1 MSPVGGTCVCLCC
14 RLGVVVDEDCVCLCC
29 RLGVVL
35 DEDWRSGGALRR
47 LACTRSSLISQT
59 VLVNTR
65 AHRHVLVHTR
75 AHRHVL
81 VHTRAHRHVL
91 AACVANDLP
100 DYLYYYCETCR

>member
-1 MSPVGGTCVCLCC
+1 MLFRSDCVCLCCKLGVVLDEDCVCLCC

-29 RLGVVL
+29 RLGVVV

-59 VLVNTR
+59 
-65 AHRHVLVHTR
+65 
-75 AHRHVL
+75 VL